1 MDIQMFSALL
11 HTMVTAGTPI
21 VFAALG
27 ELITE
32 RVGILNLGLEG
43 VMLIGSIAGFA
54 TATQFSNHWI
64 GLVGAIIAG
73 ALTGFFFALLCVGF
87 KVDQVVAGIAL
98 TTFGIGFSAY
108 IGKPWLGK
116 PFSVPFEDIRLP
128 LLADIPIIGEP
139 LFNQDALVYISY
151 LLVPILYY
159 FVYHTRPGLHLR
171 SVGENPRAADTL
183 GINVTRMRY
192 IYTMIGCAIA
202 AIGGAYLTMAFVPTW
217 FEEMT
222 VGRGWI
228 AVSLVIFSGWN
239 PLLVIGGAYLFGG
252 LDAATLYI
260 QAVGTNVPSHF
271 LAMAPYLLTILVLLL
286 AARKRRGGLGPASLT
301 IPYDSEGL

>member
-1 MDIQMFSALL
+1 MEMLMFSALL

-21 VFAALG
+21 VYAALG

-32 RVGILNLGLEG
+32 RIGILNLGLEG

-54 TATQFSNHWI
+54 TASQFSNQWL
-64 GLVGAIIAG
+64 GVLAAMIAG
-73 ALTGFFFALLCVGF
+73 ALTGLFFALLCVTF

-98 TTFGIGFSAY
+98 TTFGIGFSAF

-116 PFSVPFEDIRLP
+116 QMPVPFEDIRLP

-139 LFNQDALVYISY
+139 FFNQDALVYISY
-151 LLVPILYY
+151 LLVPILWY
-159 FVYHTRPGLHLR
+159 FVYHTRPGLHMR

-192 IYTMIGCAIA
+192 GYTMIGCAIA

-217 FEEMT
+217 FEEIT

-239 PLLVIGGAYLFGG
+239 PLYVIGGAYLFGG

-260 QAVGTNVPSHF
+260 QAVGTNVPSYF
-271 LAMAPYLLTILVLLL
+271 LGMTPYILTILVLLL
-286 AARKRRGGLGPASLT
+286 AARKRKGGLGPAALT
-301 IPYDSEGL
+301 IPYDSEGR

>member
-1 MDIQMFSALL
+1 MNVFMFSALL

-32 RVGILNLGLEG
+32 RAGILNLGLEG

-64 GLVGAIIAG
+64 GLVAAIFAGAI
-73 ALTGFFFALLCVGF
+73 TGFFFALLCVGF

-98 TTFGIGFSAY
+98 TTFGLGFSAF

-116 PFSVPFEDIRLP
+116 AMIVPFEDIRLP
-128 LLADIPIIGEP
+128 VLADIPIVGEAF
-139 LFNQDALVYISY
+139 FNQDALVYISY
-151 LLVPILYY
+151 LLVPILWY

-171 SVGENPRAADTL
+171 SVGENPRAADTM
-183 GINVTRMRY
+183 GINVTRSRF
-192 IYTMIGCAIA
+192 IYTMIGCSIA

-217 FEEMT
+217 FEEIT

-239 PLLVIGGAYLFGG
+239 PLIVIGGAYLFGG
-252 LDAATLYI
+252 LDVATLYI
-260 QAVGTNVPSHF
+260 QAQGTNVPSHF
-271 LAMAPYLLTILVLLL
+271 LGMAPYLLTIIVLLF
-286 AARKRRGGLGPASLT
+286 AARKRKGGLGPASLT
-301 IPYDSEGL
+301 IPYDSEGR